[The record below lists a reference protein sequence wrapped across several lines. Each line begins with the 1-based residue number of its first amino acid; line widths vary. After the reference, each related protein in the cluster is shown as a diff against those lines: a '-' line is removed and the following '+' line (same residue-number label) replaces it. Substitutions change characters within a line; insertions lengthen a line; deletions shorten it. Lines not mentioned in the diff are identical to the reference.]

1 MSDAL
6 SASAK
11 WRALYRDIWELVGMT
26 FYDVNRLSDWQ
37 DWEHRFDDVIDS
49 EESALRFADEM
60 LASLGDTYTER
71 VVPPVVALAD
81 AGNVINAEEKPS
93 DVLGVLTPNNF
104 GYLRITSF
112 DDPKIVELVDAA
124 VKKIASCDGVILDL
138 RQNSGGRMH
147 EALACCGYFVANG
160 LLATLKFRHKEGEK
174 VRQYFVNEDQFFA
187 YEQEPNLPRSLDMY
201 SRQPALLAGKPIVII
216 LNRRTAS
223 AGEMMICALV
233 QNGEVGK
240 VHMVGSGTTP
250 GKGIGQAVYE
260 LEHSDVKIRV
270 TRSHWFAPG
279 GEWLGDCGQTAADG
293 ISPDT
298 LVENDRGPEALKVA
312 SDQLRAMLAT
322 LREQS
327 SGSDESAA

>member
-1 MSDAL
+1 
-6 SASAK
+6 
-11 WRALYRDIWELVGMT
+11 
-26 FYDVNRLSDWQ
+26 
-37 DWEHRFDDVIDS
+37 

-71 VVPPVVALAD
+71 MVPPVVALAE
-81 AGNVINAEEKPS
+81 AGSETNAEEKPS

-112 DDPKIVELVDAA
+112 DDPKVVEMVDAA

-160 LLATLKFRHKEGEK
+160 LLATLKFRHAEGEK

-201 SRQPALLAGKPIVII
+201 VRQPALLAGKPIVII

-260 LEHSDVKIRV
+260 LQNSDVKIRV
-270 TRSHWFAPG
+270 TRSHWFARG
-279 GEWLGDCGQTAADG
+279 GEWLGDCGQTEANG
-293 ISPDT
+293 IDPDT
-298 LVENDRGPEALKVA
+298 LVENDRGPEALKVS
-312 SDQLRAMLAT
+312 SDKLRAMLEEGTEPSSAT
-322 LREQS
+322 SET
-327 SGSDESAA
+327 AA

>member
-1 MSDAL
+1 MTNVA

-11 WRALYRDIWELVGMT
+11 WRALYHDIWELVGVT
-26 FYDVNRLSDWQ
+26 FYDVNRLSDWHS
-37 DWEHRFDDVIDS
+37 WEHRFDDAIDS
-49 EESALRFADEM
+49 EQSALRFADEM

-71 VVPPVVALAD
+71 VVPPAVSVAVVEDGAVVD
-81 AGNVINAEEKPS
+81 EKPA
-93 DVLGVLTPNNF
+93 DVLGVLTPSNF
-104 GYLRITSF
+104 GYLRISSF
-112 DDPKIVELVDAA
+112 DREDIVELVDAA
-124 VKKIASCDGVILDL
+124 VKKIAACDGVILDL

-147 EALACCGYFVANG
+147 EALACCGYFVGNG
-160 LLATLKFRHKEGEK
+160 LLATLKFRHPDGEK

-187 YEQEPNLPRSLDMY
+187 YEEVPNLPRSLDMY

-250 GKGIGQAVYE
+250 GKGIGQAVYDVQNSE
-260 LEHSDVKIRV
+260 VKIRV
-270 TRSHWFAPG
+270 TRGHWFAPG
-279 GEWLGDCGQTAADG
+279 GEWLGDCGQTEANG
-293 ISPDT
+293 IGPDT

-312 SDQLRAMLAT
+312 SDKLRAMLEEGAKP
-322 LREQS
+322 S
-327 SGSDESAA
+327 SETSESAA